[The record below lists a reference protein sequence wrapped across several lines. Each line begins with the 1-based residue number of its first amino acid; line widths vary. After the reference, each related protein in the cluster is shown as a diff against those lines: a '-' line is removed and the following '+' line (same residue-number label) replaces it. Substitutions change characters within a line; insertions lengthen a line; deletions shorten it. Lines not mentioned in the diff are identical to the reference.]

1 MLIPITCRLSSIL
14 LAAFIA
20 KLEELRL
27 LHSRMMS
34 QGFMLTLCIWNRFN
48 TLIEQ
53 KIKTEH
59 IVSFYASVLGL
70 PLYQDANR
78 LDRLTALRLYTIWG
92 SWFSGEDGGEYLS
105 NIRRRQMNVRKVIVM
120 GSGLMGSGIAQ
131 VCAQA
136 GIEVILNDV
145 STEALDRAMKSI
157 DWSVGKFAEKGK
169 LSEDRET
176 VMKRV
181 TATGDYAAGSDADVA
196 IEAVYENM
204 ELKLEIFKKLDQVC
218 VPQTLI
224 ASNTSSI
231 PITELAAVTL
241 RPEKVLGIH
250 FFSPVPMM
258 QAVEVI
264 KGVSTSEETAQT
276 GRDFVIQIGK
286 EPIMVNRDIAGFVI
300 NRINF
305 PSAIEAMNLV
315 EQGVATVEDID
326 KGLRLASGR
335 KMGIFETG
343 DMVGLDVTYG
353 AMMSIHNE
361 TGDPRFYPPLL
372 LRRKVKAGQLGRK
385 TGKGWYTYNAD
396 GTRKE

>member
-1 MLIPITCRLSSIL
+1 
-14 LAAFIA
+14 
-20 KLEELRL
+20 
-27 LHSRMMS
+27 
-34 QGFMLTLCIWNRFN
+34 
-48 TLIEQ
+48 
-53 KIKTEH
+53 
-59 IVSFYASVLGL
+59 
-70 PLYQDANR
+70 
-78 LDRLTALRLYTIWG
+78 
-92 SWFSGEDGGEYLS
+92 
-105 NIRRRQMNVRKVIVM
+105 MNVKQVMVM

-136 GIEVILNDV
+136 GIGVILTDV
-145 STEALDRAMKSI
+145 ADEALDKAMKNI
-157 DWSVGKFAEKGK
+157 AWSVGKFAEKGK
-169 LSEDRET
+169 IAEDKAA
-176 VMKRV
+176 VMKRIV
-181 TATGDYAAGSDADVA
+181 ATTDVAAGKDVDLA

-204 ELKLEIFKKLDQVC
+204 ELKQEIFRKLDGIC
-218 VPQTLI
+218 DPRTLI

-231 PITELAAVTL
+231 PITELAAVTQ

-264 KGVSTSEETAQT
+264 KGVSTSDETAKT
-276 GRDFVIQIGK
+276 GKEFVIQIGK

-305 PSAIEAMNLV
+305 PSTIEAMNLV

-343 DMVGLDVTYG
+343 DMVGLDITYG
-353 AMMSIHNE
+353 AMMSIYKE

-385 TGKGWYTYNAD
+385 TGRGWYTYNED

>member
-1 MLIPITCRLSSIL
+1 MVT
-14 LAAFIA
+14 
-20 KLEELRL
+20 
-27 LHSRMMS
+27 
-34 QGFMLTLCIWNRFN
+34 
-48 TLIEQ
+48 
-53 KIKTEH
+53 
-59 IVSFYASVLGL
+59 
-70 PLYQDANR
+70 
-78 LDRLTALRLYTIWG
+78 
-92 SWFSGEDGGEYLS
+92 
-105 NIRRRQMNVRKVIVM
+105 IRRRQMNIQKVMVM

-145 STEALDRAMKSI
+145 STEALDRAMKTI
-157 DWSVGKFAEKGK
+157 AWSVGKFAEKGR
-169 LSEDRET
+169 LSEDRDT
-176 VMKRV
+176 VMKRI
-181 TATGDYAAGSDADVA
+181 TATGDYAAGSDADLA
-196 IEAVYENM
+196 IEAIYENM
-204 ELKLEIFKKLDQVC
+204 ELKQEIFKKLDQVC
-218 VPQTLI
+218 GPQTLI

-231 PITELAAVTL
+231 PITELAAATL

-264 KGVSTSEETAQT
+264 KGVATSDETAQA
-276 GRDFVIQIGK
+276 GKDFVIKIGK

-343 DMVGLDVTYG
+343 DMVGLDITYG
-353 AMMSIHNE
+353 AMMSIYNE

-385 TGKGWYTYNAD
+385 TGRGWYTYNAD
-396 GTRKE
+396 GTRKA